1 MNTNEKN
8 TRIAGFGY
16 LIIKLA
22 GAFAKI
28 LIPSTLFVSRDSQTK
43 VNSKMAND
51 WLFHIG
57 FASNLI
63 VLMCKVMVAL
73 TLYILLKPVNK
84 SLALIGALFCLT
96 HTVIYGINLLDHF
109 FSLFP
114 IRSANY
120 LNIYESDRF
129 IQFILNRFHVYN
141 LKF

>member
-1 MNTNEKN
+1 MNTIEKN

-22 GAFAKI
+22 GAFVKI
-28 LIPSTLFVSRDSQTK
+28 LIPSTLFVSGDPQTK

-63 VLMCKVMVAL
+63 VLMCEVMVAL

-84 SLALIGALFCLT
+84 SLVLIGALFCLT

-114 IRSANY
+114 IRSSNY
-120 LNIYESDRF
+120 LNIYE
-129 IQFILNRFHVYN
+129 
-141 LKF
+141 